1 MFVANLL
8 QSLTVKDF
16 WKSVN
21 ISGSYGQEFSAL
33 IFFDSQCI
41 LCWVGRKTTTQSYVC
56 VSVYLYQQW
65 RASSDRRDVA
75 STPRSLRVCTSL
87 TLSELFWVDARLQPA
102 HGSTAEAFP
111 GTRRDLP
118 TGSQGHNNNNMH
130 AHTHTHTHLTAL
142 CPGLLGW
149 ATTRKVKPIW
159 ILLKQET
166 VSGSGISW
174 AICKSAPRSRKITMP
189 APHHSVF
196 YRPDALPATQPTV
209 SEHWRHNNNNDINT
223 YC

>member
-8 QSLTVKDF
+8 QSLTVKEF

-21 ISGSYGQEFSAL
+21 ICGSYGQEFSAL

-41 LCWVGRKTTTQSYVC
+41 LCWVGRRTTTQSYVC

-102 HGSTAEAFP
+102 YGSTAEALP

-118 TGSQGHNNNNMH
+118 TGSQGNNNNNTY
-130 AHTHTHTHLTAL
+130 THLTHLTAL
-142 CPGLLGW
+142 CPWLLGW

-174 AICKSAPRSRKITMP
+174 AICKSAPLSREVTILAT
-189 APHHSVF
+189 HHSVF
-196 YRPDALPATQPTV
+196 YRPDAVPATQPTV
-209 SEHWRHNNNNDINT
+209 SEHWRHNNNNNDINT